1 MRQAHSTCAVAG
13 SHVVLEEEHAESAM
27 CMYVCWHACIYHAF
41 SFMEALHAHLP
52 QHQRARTRT
61 RSTHACPYTHARAH
75 DSHTLAH
82 EAVATTLTPTL
93 TTTSSTLPPTASTQ
107 AESLRAT
114 CGRRSCP
121 LCCWG
126 WGLPGL
132 AWCAQSDASGPV
144 HAALWG
150 AAGEWRGTWFSYI
163 AALLLKAAHSQRAR
177 SLS

>member
-1 MRQAHSTCAVAG
+1 MLRAPCVCMCVGMHAFTMLSHSWRHCTPTCL
-13 SHVVLEEEHAESAM
+13 SIKEHARA
-27 CMYVCWHACIYHAF
+27 HAART
-41 SFMEALHAHLP
+41 HAH
-52 QHQRARTRT
+52 
-61 RSTHACPYTHARAH
+61 THMRAH